1 MDFDQSP
8 KTAKKVDRIQLK
20 IPKIWCIEQKTFRY
34 QSLFQESYLFNH
46 AKFISILKS
55 YETLLTLYNYY
66 TSLLHM
72 MHRNAYMP

>member
-20 IPKIWCIEQKTFRY
+20 IPKIWCMEQKNIWY

-46 AKFISILKS
+46 AKFISIFKS
-55 YETLLTLYNYY
+55 CEILLTLYIFI
-66 TSLLHM
+66 THD
-72 MHRNAYMP
+72 A